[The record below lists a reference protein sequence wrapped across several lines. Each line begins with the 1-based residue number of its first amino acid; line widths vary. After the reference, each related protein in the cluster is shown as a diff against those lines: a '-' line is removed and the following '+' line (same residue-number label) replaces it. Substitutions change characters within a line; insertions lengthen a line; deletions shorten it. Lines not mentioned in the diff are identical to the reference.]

1 MLFSLN
7 KNTLLIVLTVMK
19 QLIVIIAVIF
29 PLVLSGQPIEEGKVD
44 RQLLADMLKERVDSL
59 RAEKGLHALK
69 RDKTLDKAAKDHAA
83 YILKTGSF
91 GHFQE
96 NNPKMRTPRQRIVHY
111 GGDYRITAENVLQSF
126 LLIPV
131 MSFFEDLDYTKLDT
145 YPKTAAELAEGWS
158 TSPGHYRNIMMERFT
173 HTGMAISYDPK
184 THIVYAVQVFGGE
197 E

>member
-1 MLFSLN
+1 
-7 KNTLLIVLTVMK
+7 MK
-19 QLIVIIAVIF
+19 QIIVIIAVIF
-29 PLVLSGQPIEEGKVD
+29 PLALYGQAIVEGDVN
-44 RQLLADMLKERVDSL
+44 REYLADLLKERVDSL

-69 RDKTLDKAAKDHAA
+69 RDKTLDKAAKNHAA
-83 YILKTGSF
+83 YIIKTGSF

-96 NNPKMRTPRQRIVHY
+96 DNPKMRTPRQRIVHY

-131 MSFFEDLDYTKLDT
+131 MSFYDDLDYTKLDT
-145 YPKTAAELAEGWS
+145 YPKAAAELAEGWS
-158 TSPGHYRNIMMERFT
+158 TSPGHYRNIMMDRFT

-184 THIVYAVQVFGGE
+184 TNIVYAVQVFGGE